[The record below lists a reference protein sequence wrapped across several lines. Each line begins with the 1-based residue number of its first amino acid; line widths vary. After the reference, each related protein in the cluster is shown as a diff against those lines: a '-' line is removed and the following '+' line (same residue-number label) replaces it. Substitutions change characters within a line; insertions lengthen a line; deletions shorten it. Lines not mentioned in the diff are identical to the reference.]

1 MILSSLKT
9 SLNVWFLSA
18 VTTTALAQ
26 DKANLPMDCHPVP
39 NATHSL
45 CLAETQGFAEMYND
59 LLVFVRTE
67 DNHTRFV
74 TNMQSTLVGQTW
86 FWGFSSAGRYVV
98 FATSEEGHASFSVY
112 DSTGLLQN
120 LPDVR
125 SAFNFGDYYLP
136 ELLALD
142 DDGNAFFVHLQSKDD
157 LHDMT
162 CLNQPE
168 LKLAMHVDD
177 NVCVV
182 KVNLHQNQ

>member
-1 MILSSLKT
+1 MT
-9 SLNVWFLSA
+9 SLIVLFLSA
-18 VTTTALAQ
+18 VKVQ
-26 DKANLPMDCHPVP
+26 EHANLPMDCHPVP

-112 DSTGLLQN
+112 DSKGLLQN
-120 LPDVR
+120 LPEVR
-125 SAFNFGDYYLP
+125 SAFNIGDYYLP

-142 DDGNAFFVHLQSKDD
+142 DNGNAFFVHLQSKDD
-157 LHDMT
+157 VQDMT

-168 LKLAMHVDD
+168 QQLAIRFEE
-177 NVCVV
+177 NACVV
-182 KVNLHQNQ
+182 KVNLHRNQ

>member
-1 MILSSLKT
+1 MASVIIL
-9 SLNVWFLSA
+9 FLTA
-18 VTTTALAQ
+18 LTTAALAQ
-26 DKANLPMDCHPVP
+26 DQASLPLDCHPVP

-45 CLAETQGFAEMYND
+45 CLAETQGFADMYND

-67 DNHTRFV
+67 DNRTRFV

-86 FWGFSSAGRYVV
+86 FWGFSGAGRYAV
-98 FATSEEGHASFSVY
+98 FATSEEGHATFSVY

-142 DDGNAFFVHLQSKDD
+142 DDGNAFFLHLQSKDD
-157 LHDMT
+157 VKDMT
-162 CLNQPE
+162 CLNNTEPLSAQ
-168 LKLAMHVDD
+168 HIDD
-177 NVCVV
+177 NACVV
-182 KVNLHQNQ
+182 KVNLATNKNL